1 MPRRWSRLARVVTA
15 GLAGGGLLCVA
26 HPLAAQEAALT
37 AIRAGRLVDVERGEV
52 RRDQVVIV
60 RGDRITAVQPA
71 SAKLPAGARVIDL
84 SRWTV
89 LPGLIDCH
97 SHLVGEATAADVL
110 QPLERSETQEA
121 MSGVRN
127 ARATLL
133 AGFTAVRDVG
143 TYRAFVD
150 AGLRDAIDDG
160 TVIGPRMRV
169 AGAYITVSTGGGEL
183 VGAAPDVTL
192 PFAYRFGVANSADQV
207 RERVRALLNGG
218 ADFIKIIAT
227 GAVLTRGTRPGVSEY
242 TEEQIHAAVEQ
253 AAEYGTF
260 VAAHAHGAEG
270 IKRAVRAGVRS
281 IEHGSLID
289 DEGIALMKQHGTWLV
304 ADIWNG
310 DYIDS
315 VGRAQHWPEE
325 YLRKNTETTEA
336 QRAGFRKAVAA
347 GVRIAYGTDSG
358 VYPHGLNA
366 LQLPYMVKYG
376 MTPMQA
382 IQSATI
388 SAAQLMQW
396 DDRIGSLA
404 PGKFADIVAV
414 EGDALA
420 DLRSFA
426 KVGFVM
432 KGGTVY
438 KGP

>member
-1 MPRRWSRLARVVTA
+1 MPRRRS
-15 GLAGGGLLCVA
+15 GLASVLLAGLLCPSTGRA
-26 HPLAAQEAALT
+26 AAQEPALT
-37 AIRAGRLVDVERGEV
+37 AIRAGRLIDVERGEV
-52 RRDQVVIV
+52 RRDQVVLV
-60 RGDRITAVQPA
+60 RGDRIAAVLPA

-84 SRWTV
+84 SRYTV
-89 LPGLIDCH
+89 TPGLIDCH
-97 SHLVGEATAADVL
+97 SHLVGEVLAASVL
-110 QPLERSETQEA
+110 QPLERTETQEA

-127 ARATLL
+127 ARMTLL
-133 AGFTAVRDVG
+133 AGFTTVRDVG
-143 TYRAFVD
+143 VYRAFVD
-150 AGLRDAIDDG
+150 AGLRDAIGDG

-169 AGAYITVSTGGGEL
+169 AGAYVTVSTGGGEL

-242 TEEQIHAAVEQ
+242 TEEQIRAAVEQ
-253 AAEYGTF
+253 AAGYGTF

-315 VGRAQHWPEE
+315 VGREQHWPADV
-325 YLRKNTETTEA
+325 LRKNTETTET
-336 QRAGFRKAVAA
+336 QRAGFRKAAAA
-347 GVRIAYGTDSG
+347 GVRLAYGTDSG
-358 VYPHGLNA
+358 VYPHGMNA
-366 LQLPYMVKYG
+366 MQLPYMVRYG
-376 MTPMQA
+376 LTPMQA
-382 IQSATI
+382 IQSATH

-396 DDRIGSLA
+396 DDRVGSIA
-404 PGKFADIVAV
+404 VGKYADIIAV

-420 DLRSFA
+420 DLRSFSR
-426 KVGFVM
+426 VGFVM

-438 KGP
+438 KAP